1 MACEFGT
8 NGESVENFWAEVW
21 KEVQAQPNLP
31 EGTLM
36 TNVMHVYTNLI
47 MHLPFDEL
55 ILMNW
60 GTGSSGISVLW
71 DT

>member
-1 MACEFGT
+1 
-8 NGESVENFWAEVW
+8 
-21 KEVQAQPNLP
+21 
-31 EGTLM
+31 
-36 TNVMHVYTNLI
+36 

-71 DT
+71 DTWSGSVNNFVAFCVNFNPTNKP